1 MANENAKK
9 GSAEEI
15 SEPEQVQYKRL
26 YAQVCSLALFAYER
40 MIEDG
45 VCPEQA
51 RFVLPQG
58 METSWIWT
66 GSLAAYSRFCKQRM
80 DSHAQKEVRELA
92 GLVSD
97 IVGGLFPISWRELVH
112 PDQTYSELSRAD
124 GTQAVERWVPV
135 VCPAH

>member
-1 MANENAKK
+1 MQRGCHSTVLTTPLLMGEP
-9 GSAEEI
+9 SAEDF
-15 SEPEQVQYKRL
+15 SEPEQVQYRSL
-26 YAQVCSLALFAYER
+26 YNHVCNQALIAYER

-97 IVGGLFPISWRELVH
+97 IVGGLFPISWAALTNEKCANENA
-112 PDQTYSELSRAD
+112 S
-124 GTQAVERWVPV
+124 
-135 VCPAH
+135 